1 MAKNEPPKNIG
12 ELIDSIDL
20 IREELHKLQRSMER
34 MEFHKIPERV
44 PSTPSK

>member
-20 IREELHKLQRSMER
+20 IREDAQASTVNGANG
-34 MEFHKIPERV
+34 IP
-44 PSTPSK
+44 